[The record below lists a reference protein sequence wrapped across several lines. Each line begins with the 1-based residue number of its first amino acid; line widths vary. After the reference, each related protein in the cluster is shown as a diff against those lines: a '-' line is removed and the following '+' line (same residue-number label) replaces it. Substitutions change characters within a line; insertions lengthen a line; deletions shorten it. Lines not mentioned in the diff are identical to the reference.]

1 MMVNHDSSP
10 VLFDYP
16 KASSNV
22 FIMMRF
28 RDTDQHRELLAALRD
43 ALSYY
48 GLHGLRAD
56 DRNYADSLWVNVK
69 AYMDACDTGI
79 TVFENIEDDYFN
91 QNVSI
96 ELGYMMA
103 FKKPVLLMKERHLK
117 SIPSD
122 VVGNLYK
129 TFDHFKIA
137 TSVRDSVLQWLG
149 DIGVAKSAVERFV
162 VFVSRGGTC
171 RCAMA
176 KVALEQTLAH
186 RKLPYRLR
194 VLSVAHEFAAAEGA
208 SRGARRAVYQTYGS
222 DLLES
227 HRVTRWSPGIL
238 ADADLVIT
246 MEDEFRK
253 DLPKDRTFPFN
264 EFLGLKGDVPD
275 PWPDE
280 ENEAANARYRE
291 CMTHLQSALEGK
303 VGQILR
309 YLQEHS
315 AKSG

>member
-1 MMVNHDSSP
+1 MVNHDSSP

-43 ALSYY
+43 ALAYY
-48 GLHGLRAD
+48 GLNGLRAD
-56 DRNYADSLWVNVK
+56 DKNYADSLWTNVK
-69 AYMDACDTGI
+69 SYMDACDSGLA
-79 TVFENIEDDYFN
+79 VFEEIEDDDFN
-91 QNVSI
+91 PNVSI
-96 ELGYMMA
+96 ELGYMLA
-103 FKKPVLLMKERHLK
+103 FKKPVLLLKERHLK

-129 TFDHFKIA
+129 TFDYFKIA
-137 TSVRDSVLQWLG
+137 TSVRPSVLQWLG
-149 DIGVAKSAVERFV
+149 DIGIAKSVVERIV

-186 RKLPYRLR
+186 RQLPYRLR
-194 VLSVAHEFAAAEGA
+194 VVSVAHEFAAAEGA

-222 DLLES
+222 DLLER

-238 ADADLVIT
+238 ADADLILT
-246 MEDEFRK
+246 MEDTFRT
-253 DLPKDRTFPFN
+253 DLPKDRTFCFN
-264 EFLGLKGDVPD
+264 DFLGLGDVPD

-280 ENEAANARYRE
+280 ETEAANARYRA
-291 CMTHLQSALEGK
+291 CMKHLQSALEGN
-303 VGQILR
+303 VAHILS
-309 YLQEHS
+309 YLHAHS
-315 AKSG
+315 TTSQ